1 MEKYG
6 KIWENMTSRK
16 KSEILNLTKMGGSQK
31 YRGKFLHFW
40 KKFGGSQKYQGKNLH
55 FWKKFGGAN
64 FGGTLCKF
72 FQHMFRKFFPDPPLL
87 CTGIRNFSNKHKKQ
101 ANTNN

>member
-16 KSEILNLTKMGGSQK
+16 KSEILILTKMGGSQK
-31 YRGKFLHFW
+31 YRGKCLHFW

-55 FWKKFGGAN
+55 FWKKFGG
-64 FGGTLCKF
+64 GYQKTLQIF
-72 FQHMFRKFFPDPPLL
+72 SAYVPQIFSRPPPGFLENIFCHL
-87 CTGIRNFSNKHKKQ
+87 SLDILIID
-101 ANTNN
+101 

>member
-16 KSEILNLTKMGGSQK
+16 KSEILILTKMGGSQK

-55 FWKKFGGAN
+55 FWKKFGG
-64 FGGTLCKF
+64 GYQKTLCKF
-72 FQHMFRKFFPDPPLL
+72 FQHMFRKFFPDPPLV
-87 CTGIRNFSNKHKKQ
+87 KHEIS
-101 ANTNN
+101 

>member
-16 KSEILNLTKMGGSQK
+16 KSEILILTKMGGSQK

-55 FWKKFGGAN
+55 FWKKFGG
-64 FGGTLCKF
+64 GYQKTLCKF
-72 FQHMFRKFFPDPPLL
+72 FQHMFRKFFPDPPCVL
-87 CTGIRNFSNKHKKQ
+87 R
-101 ANTNN
+101 